1 MTSKKENKNMQNYSL
16 RDAFKSLDELNEEF
30 IETSIVI
37 NGPLNED
44 FVEDSSDVDDHESA
58 NIRVFDI
65 H

>member
-1 MTSKKENKNMQNYSL
+1 MQNYSL